1 MALYL
6 IPERWLIGSHRFAL
20 ALVCVGAWG
29 AVLPLPAKAQ
39 VACSAEIGNFQFNSV
54 VPWRTGHWVD
64 ASLNVSC
71 ENKTSSEY
79 AVAACMSLEQGSA
92 GTSIRTR
99 QLTMNGTNQGPAL
112 QVSVMVNGFTNFGS
126 YYDSAGPVEMVTRVG
141 PNSSSHAY
149 FPVTV
154 SINNGQSSAVAGEYF
169 SSFQGMQTR
178 IAVAAVLPPLV
189 PSCKNIVPDFSNT
202 FGFEIHAS
210 IPDFCEITSEPADM
224 VFADNDAVAI
234 ERQIASTSLAVRCT
248 NSTAY
253 QIYLEPANGNQ
264 QGVGEMLPA
273 LRTSGGYDSIPYA
286 LYQDSGATSRP
297 WGNQQGSH
305 FAGTGTG
312 ESQVIPIYGAVHAGT
327 RVAPGAYVDH
337 VIVTIKY

>member
-1 MALYL
+1 MPVLM
-6 IPERWLIGSHRFAL
+6 GSL
-20 ALVCVGAWG
+20 W
-29 AVLPLPAKAQ
+29 AVLSFNTQAQ
-39 VACSAEIGNFQFNSV
+39 VTCTATIDNIELNSI
-54 VPWRTGHWVD
+54 VPWSSGSLTD
-64 ASLNVSC
+64 SLLNVACRNPS
-71 ENKTSSEY
+71 TFTY
-79 AVAACMSLEQGSA
+79 RAAVCLSLGQGSA
-92 GTSIRTR
+92 GTGIRTR
-99 QLTMNGTNQGPAL
+99 QLSMTGTSQSPAL
-112 QVSVMVNGFTNFGS
+112 KVSVMIKGHINFGS
-126 YYDSAGPVEMVTRVG
+126 YYDSAGPVEMVMSVG
-141 PNSSSHAY
+141 PRSSASAS

-154 SINNGQSSAVAGEYF
+154 MIENGQSSALSGTYF
-169 SSFQGMQTR
+169 TSFEDIHTG
-178 IAVAAVLPPLV
+178 IAVAYAISPLA
-189 PSCKNIVPDFSNT
+189 PNCKTMAPESSNG
-202 FGFEIHAS
+202 FGFRVTAR
-210 IPDFCEITSEPADM
+210 IPDYCTITSEPADM
-224 VFADNDAVAI
+224 VFADNDAVVI
-234 ERQIASTSLAVRCT
+234 ERQVASTSLAVRCT

-312 ESQVIPIYGAVHAGT
+312 EPQVIPIYGAVHAGT